1 MNALP
6 MPAFG
11 RTRPCVRRIEAR
23 FLLTCAIASQHVEH
37 EGASMIEFAVGI
49 MVGGSIGAVIMGAL
63 LAQTRTTIDRHEG
76 AHLQARAPM
85 QALQHSAP
93 RAPRRTSVSRP
104 IRVRTRPT
112 LATAS
117 ALLH

>member
-1 MNALP
+1 
-6 MPAFG
+6 
-11 RTRPCVRRIEAR
+11 
-23 FLLTCAIASQHVEH
+23 
-37 EGASMIEFAVGI
+37 MIEFAVGI

-76 AHLQARAPM
+76 ARLQARAPM

-93 RAPRRTSVSRP
+93 RAPRRNSLSRP
-104 IRVRTRPT
+104 MRARTRPA

>member
-1 MNALP
+1 MIP
-6 MPAFG
+6 
-11 RTRPCVRRIEAR
+11 EE
-23 FLLTCAIASQHVEH
+23 SKSEH

-63 LAQTRTTIDRHEG
+63 LAQTRTTIGVHSG
-76 AHLQARAPM
+76 AALQVRAPM
-85 QALQHSAP
+85 QAAHHSAT
-93 RAPRRTSVSRP
+93 RSAHRDAESRP
-104 IRVRTRPT
+104 MRLRPRPT